1 MQAGTHSSMMLDDDS
16 GEEIPTFWCRALYD
30 YTAQDSSALSFHIGD
45 IIEVFSQQDS
55 GWWDGF
61 LGDERGWFPSNYVQ
75 VIPDEEAEAEL
86 MESETPGPDN
96 SAHSQNG
103 HAPSSVGPA
112 ANGYG
117 RANGHQPR
125 ESIVDMS
132 LAMMAGAQ
140 DDTHAWLERELGPN
154 ALGGASTDAGSSMW
168 DTGSSSSDFWMPQ
181 VAPNGQIFYVNTKTG
196 EQSRDLP
203 QEADDDIS
211 DTDLSGLAASSSSRT
226 APNAYL
232 GYSSDSGY
240 DPAHSDSDVDGP
252 MAGFGLPRR
261 SGTPEPWLK
270 KLADDGMAY
279 FYLNTLDGTISWTRP
294 EAPSTGRSRGPST
307 NARPTPSPP
316 GEPAN
321 RLSVYSDS
329 SDVLDPS
336 LATRSGN
343 GQAWHP
349 PPPQQSEPRQP
360 YVDTIVMELTAAER
374 IAQSLQQT
382 LAPRAPEKLSDLATI
397 VKNTTVSV
405 VGTVQSRGANPETIE
420 TLIDEVVT
428 AVRNL
433 LYVSAAPL
441 NPIAPNVLP
450 PSAKDLRPP
459 PDSLA
464 VLKPAQ
470 RKVTATLSRLVLST
484 RAIQYDS
491 GDASPDTLARINA
504 DADEL
509 ERAVLAFVLEAQR
522 GQHSAGA
529 DLPVKRLDAYLG
541 TANLGLGLVGGG
553 AAGLWQGFGYVTAE
567 AGPRQREPQPLSA
580 DVLFGLSKQITRLD
594 GFIQQFGDVLR
605 KVNLA
610 SVLSVGR
617 DIVTTL
623 SNYLAVVGD
632 IHVARHVDIDGMRQE
647 SNHIAN
653 EAYVQTVINA
663 RSIVRALECFAQSAF
678 DDSMSFF
685 VTLQSW
691 QPSEVRPEVFSTE
704 VDAIL
709 PSLHGTLVVIQQ
721 SLDALLDL
729 GNSQAELGQADYR
742 ENIGRRLSR
751 LSVIGEQFGGPPRR
765 MSTFMEEMEDVVDM
779 DYAFGRR
786 PMVPPKAGPSDVSAF
801 MGHRAQP
808 SVAPSIGSNTV
819 IEEDDEY
826 DEPDTQDDV
835 GLDDDVPRP
844 QTKGRQKDL
853 AKILGPGFTSESQPL
868 PEAEVAWYL
877 RPTYNAE
884 EILIDTD
891 GSIKGG
897 TLPAL
902 VERLTAH
909 EQSDPTYVKTF
920 MMTFK
925 SFTTVQDLFDLLVE
939 RFRIKPPPELM
950 GKDLEN
956 WAKMKQHVIQAR
968 VLNIFKS
975 LVVDDD
981 YLDKEDLFILD
992 QIKVFAGSDD
1002 TAHFAAAKQLV
1013 QHVERAKGGDRTR
1026 IVPVNLSQAP
1036 QPMVPKLNKGRLKI
1050 LEIEP
1055 LEMARQLTIMES
1067 NLFQR
1072 IRPIECLQRA
1082 REGKAE
1088 NQDNITLCIHASNKI
1103 ADWVAD
1109 LILSKEDSRR
1119 RAATVK
1125 HLITVADR
1133 CRTLNNF
1140 STMIAITSGLNTPHI
1155 RRLKRTWEQ
1164 VNQRAMAQFAACEM
1178 TIDSN
1183 KNFTRYRQLMAT
1195 VTPPCVP
1202 FIGVFLSTLQFIQ
1215 DGNPDALPG
1224 GLINFRKRQRA
1235 SEVISD
1241 IQRWQAQSFNF
1252 VAVPIVQKFI
1262 DENLSRFN
1270 DKSMSDIFWQMSLE
1284 REPREREDEKMAR
1297 LLQESGFL

>member
-1 MQAGTHSSMMLDDDS
+1 MQAGTHTSMMLDDDS

-61 LGDERGWFPSNYVQ
+61 LGEERGWFPSNYVQ
-75 VIPDEEAEAEL
+75 VIPDEEAEALLEA
-86 MESETPGPDN
+86 ETPGPEDV
-96 SAHSQNG
+96 SQTNG
-103 HAPSSVGPA
+103 HAANSVGPA

-117 RANGHQPR
+117 RGNGHQPR

-132 LAMMAGAQ
+132 TAMMGGAQ
-140 DDTHAWLERELGPN
+140 GDAHAWLERDLGPN
-154 ALGGASTDAGSSMW
+154 ALSGLSTDTGSSKW
-168 DTGSSSSDFWMPQ
+168 DNGSSSSDFWMPS

-203 QEADDDIS
+203 QEAEDDLS

-226 APNAYL
+226 APNAFL
-232 GYSSDSGY
+232 EYSSDSGY

-252 MAGFGLPRR
+252 MAGFGLQRR
-261 SGTPEPWLK
+261 SGTPEPWIK

-294 EAPSTGRSRGPST
+294 EAPSTARSRGLST
-307 NARPTPSPP
+307 SARPTASPS
-316 GEPAN
+316 GEPVN

-336 LATRSGN
+336 LATRTRD
-343 GQAWHP
+343 APP
-349 PPPQQSEPRQP
+349 PPPQRSEPQQP
-360 YVDTIVMELTAAER
+360 YVDTIVMELTTAEK
-374 IAQSLQQT
+374 IAQELQKQ
-382 LAPRAPEKLSDLATI
+382 LAPRPPEKLGDLAI
-397 VKNTTVSV
+397 VVKNTTLSV
-405 VGTVQSRGANPETIE
+405 VGTIQGRGANSETIE

-433 LYVSAAPL
+433 LYVSTAPL
-441 NPIAPNVLP
+441 NAIAPNVLP
-450 PSAKDLRPP
+450 PSARDLPAP
-459 PDSLA
+459 PDALA

-491 GDASPDTLARINA
+491 VDASNETIARINA

-522 GQHSAGA
+522 TQHSAA
-529 DLPVKRLDAYLG
+529 PDTPSKRLDAYFG

-567 AGPRQREPQPLSA
+567 AGPRRREPQPLSA
-580 DVLFGLSKQITRLD
+580 DVLFSLSKQITRLD
-594 GFIQQFGDVLR
+594 SFIQEFGDVLR
-605 KVNLA
+605 QVNLA

-623 SNYLAVVGD
+623 SNYLAIVGD

-647 SNHIAN
+647 SNHVAN

-678 DDSMSFF
+678 DESMSFF

-691 QPSEVRPEVFSTE
+691 QPSEVSPEVFSTE

-751 LSVIGEQFGGPPRR
+751 LSVIGEQFGGPSRGL
-765 MSTFMEEMEDVVDM
+765 STYMEEMEDVVDM

-786 PMVPPKAGPSDVSAF
+786 PMVPPKAGPSDVNAF

-808 SVAPSIGSNTV
+808 SIAPSIGSTTV

-826 DEPDTQDDV
+826 DEPDAQDDV

-868 PEAEVAWYL
+868 PEPAEIPWYL

-920 MMTFK
+920 LMTFK
-925 SFTTVQDLFDLLVE
+925 SFTTVQELYTLLVE

-992 QIKVFAGSDD
+992 QIKQFASSDD
-1002 TAHFAAAKQLV
+1002 TSHFAAAKQLV
-1013 QHVERAKGGDRTR
+1013 LHVDRAKIGDRTR
-1026 IVPVNLSQAP
+1026 IVPVNMAQAP
-1036 QPMVPKLNKGRLKI
+1036 QPITPKLNKGRLKM

-1088 NQDNITLCIHASNKI
+1088 SQDNITLCIHASNKI

-1164 VNQRAMAQFAACEM
+1164 VNQRAMAQFGACEM

-1195 VTPPCVP
+1195 ITPPCVP

-1215 DGNPDALPG
+1215 DGNPDTLPG

-1252 VAVPIVQKFI
+1252 VAIPVIQKFI
-1262 DENLSRFN
+1262 DDNLSRFN
-1270 DKSMSDIFWQMSLE
+1270 DKSMSDIFWDMSLE